1 MEIVFFSSF
10 RVVVITDHRC
20 LTQRFCHFSPFPSSL
35 SSRWAK
41 TNHSADEELTNSSLP
56 NAAIHPRECFI
67 VHRSRMS
74 SIEMKMSATSFPVS
88 LMRKFV
94 LINAVL
100 VATKA
105 FVVVP
110 RATVYGAARIFSS
123 ETSTL
128 LRTEADD
135 DVEQD
140 RPTLMVSEEEMM
152 QIGKDDDDASMSQ
165 PTEPNSTDIITMED
179 TKVLD
184 SNTEEILSNVDR
196 ENAAFQCDHTVAFWQ
211 EHKRTGKT
219 NTEYAQELSS
229 ITQRMISKGPEATN
243 YFVVSTL

>member
-1 MEIVFFSSF
+1 
-10 RVVVITDHRC
+10 
-20 LTQRFCHFSPFPSSL
+20 
-35 SSRWAK
+35 
-41 TNHSADEELTNSSLP
+41 
-56 NAAIHPRECFI
+56 
-67 VHRSRMS
+67 
-74 SIEMKMSATSFPVS
+74 MSATSFPVS

-110 RATVYGAARIFSS
+110 RATPLRAARIFSPQ
-123 ETSTL
+123 TSTL

-140 RPTLMVSEEEMM
+140 EPTVMVSEEEMK
-152 QIGKDDDDASMSQ
+152 QIEKDNDDASISQ
-165 PTEPNSTDIITMED
+165 PTEANSTDIITMED

-211 EHKRTGKT
+211 EHERTGKT
-219 NTEYAQELSS
+219 NAEYAQELSS

-243 YFVVSTL
+243 YFVVSSL